1 MQKIMTKSSAVIVFV
16 TCVLLTSRT
25 MAKDEVQEKD
35 DDPKKQLESLGAFF
49 KMMSGDKE
57 CKLTCPKGSIPLSRP
72 GHVPSTN
79 GCGSL
84 GIKLDTSM
92 FPGFE
97 KCCDSHDKCYDTCN
111 KDRDECDE
119 VFKDCIYAYCDEV
132 KKVRSS
138 DQAVLCENSG
148 GVMHAAAMGLGCTA
162 FTEAQKKACVCSG
175 QAIEEDGDRVQN
187 NDNINNEKI
196 EL

>member
-1 MQKIMTKSSAVIVFV
+1 MAKSSTVIIFV
-16 TCVLLTSRT
+16 TCVFLSSRT
-25 MAKDEVQEKD
+25 LAKEEVKEND
-35 DDPKKQLESLGAFF
+35 DDPKKSLESLGAFF
-49 KMMSGDKE
+49 KMMSGSDKE
-57 CKLTCPKGSIPLSRP
+57 CKMTCPEGSVPLARP

-119 VFKDCIYAYCDEV
+119 VFKNCIYAYCDEI
-132 KKVRSS
+132 KRVRSS
-138 DQAVLCENSG
+138 DQAQLCENSG

-162 FTEAQKKACVCSG
+162 FVEAQKKACVCSG
-175 QAIEEDGDRVQN
+175 QAIEEDGDTVQK
-187 NDNINNEKI
+187 INNKI

>member
-1 MQKIMTKSSAVIVFV
+1 MAKSIAAIMFIMCIFFASCAYG
-16 TCVLLTSRT
+16 
-25 MAKDEVQEKD
+25 KDEVKGTAEDQTE
-35 DDPKKQLESLGAFF
+35 DPKKSLESLGAFF
-49 KMMSGDKE
+49 KLMSGGSDKE
-57 CKLTCPKGSIPLSRP
+57 CKMECPKGSVPLPRP
-72 GHVPSTN
+72 GHVPSSN

-111 KDRDECDE
+111 EDRDECDA
-119 VFKDCIYAYCDEV
+119 VFKDCLYAVCDEV
-132 KKVRSS
+132 KKFRPS
-138 DQAVLCENSG
+138 DQVQVCENAG

-162 FTEAQKKACVCSG
+162 FTQAQSNACVCSG
-175 QAIEEDGDRVQN
+175 EAIEDDKDRNARKQG
-187 NDNINNEKI
+187 KT